1 MSIPPSKASSSTIY
15 PHQFTVYLDDEAGP
29 AVRAYAQAS
38 GVKVSVAL
46 RELIEFGIEAA
57 LSSEVA
63 PIGPEA
69 GLLTGALTIQA
80 DT

>member
-1 MSIPPSKASSSTIY
+1 MSIPPSKAASATIY

-38 GVKVSVAL
+38 GVKIAVAL

-57 LSSEVA
+57 RDRSVA
-63 PIGPEA
+63 A
-69 GLLTGALTIQA
+69 
-80 DT
+80 